1 MPPAPTMQMRYDENS
16 IPVSAKCSMCGKQ
29 MPQGEPRITNPIE
42 NVAWF
47 ATQFELH
54 LLEIH
59 PPDPRKAMQAA
70 KPKSADPAKSDD
82 EPASV
87 S

>member
-29 MPQGEPRITNPIE
+29 MPQSEPRITNPIE

-47 ATQFELH
+47 ATQFDLH
-54 LLEIH
+54 LLENH
-59 PPDPRKAMQAA
+59 PPDPRKALHAGKQ
-70 KPKSADPAKSDD
+70 KSAAPAKRDD
-82 EPASV
+82 EPTSV